1 MNTYN
6 FQISPV
12 DVEERKN
19 LGIKA
24 GDTVRVWQKI
34 EEKGKTRLQA
44 FEGVVLAVKH
54 GTEPGATFTVR
65 KVSLGVGVEKIF
77 PLYSPNIDKIEI
89 IKRARVRRAKL
100 YFVRDK
106 VSKELRRIFRKAED
120 VYLATKG
127 AAELEEE
134 RKRAEEELQKQKELE
149 EKLAQEQAEK
159 EANEAQEQENS
170 QDTAGEAKEADKSAE
185 NAAEQG
191 KTDAAKEE
199 APEEKQAADSDDN
212 DASEGDDLTKIE
224 GIGPKIAEVLKAN
237 GITTFTKLA
246 EAKDEDVQEM
256 IKDVPGN
263 HKADTWNEQAAL
275 ARDGKWDELKELQ
288 EKLDSGVAKD
298 EDAKEAVENV
308 EK

>member
-127 AAELEEE
+127 AAEL
-134 RKRAEEELQKQKELE
+134 EEELQKQKELE